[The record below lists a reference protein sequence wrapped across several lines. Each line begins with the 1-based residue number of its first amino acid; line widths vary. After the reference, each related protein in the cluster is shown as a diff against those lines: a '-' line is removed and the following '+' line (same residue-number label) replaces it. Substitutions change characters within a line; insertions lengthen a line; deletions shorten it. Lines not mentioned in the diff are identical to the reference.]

1 MVPIGVTSRSGRSRR
16 HGAFF
21 APVYAATQLLPT
33 RIASTIMATFSVAI
47 AVAAWVILRER
58 GRIRS
63 TREGRRNVRFLV
75 DLWV

>member
-21 APVYAATQLLPT
+21 VLVHAAAQLLPT
-33 RIASTIMATFSVAI
+33 SIPSTIMATSSITI

-75 DLWV
+75 DLWA